1 MAAASATCVSASRNT
16 TSVRGTITSRIC
28 RFPASKTSP
37 TMCRSS
43 WLRVWAPVTR
53 SRSSSS
59 VMARRPSR
67 GSPPSRATIRLVHLV
82 SSQTTGRA
90 STAIRSSSGAAS
102 NASAGARCSPI
113 RLGASSPRTRLK
125 NVMQMVTT
133 RNAIVPAQPGDRW
146 YSLASQDLRK
156 PARVSAPYAPETRV
170 ARVTPI
176 CTAEKNRFG
185 SCASRAARWP
195 RRPRLDSALTWPS
208 RSETRAIS
216 EPAKNPPMRMMMR
229 TTMMSS
235 TTLLICLCR
244 SPPRRPARCVWPV

>member
-1 MAAASATCVSASRNT
+1 MAAASATCVSASRKT
-16 TSVRGTITSRIC
+16 TSVRGTSTSRIC
-28 RFPASKTSP
+28 RLPASKTSP

-43 WLRVWAPVTR
+43 WLSVWAPVTR

-102 NASAGARCSPI
+102 SASAGARCSAI

-133 RNAIVPAQPGDRW
+133 MNATVPAQAGDR
-146 YSLASQDLRK
+146 
-156 PARVSAPYAPETRV
+156 
-170 ARVTPI
+170 
-176 CTAEKNRFG
+176 
-185 SCASRAARWP
+185 
-195 RRPRLDSALTWPS
+195 
-208 RSETRAIS
+208 
-216 EPAKNPPMRMMMR
+216 
-229 TTMMSS
+229 
-235 TTLLICLCR
+235 
-244 SPPRRPARCVWPV
+244 